1 MKGEIKMN
9 REILERPFDKEQ
21 IKQRKGNFGDI
32 IDYVETHAVIQRLND
47 AFDGQ
52 WSFEVLTQE
61 NDGSQVIVLGK
72 LSAEGVSKSQF
83 GCSGITTNSKTGE
96 AISLGDDYKAAA
108 SDALKKCA
116 SLFGVGLHLYGAG
129 KDEQQPSEINKGMR
143 EKSKPK
149 GGATITKEQLSTIKK
164 LRSSLGWTPEMVQEQ
179 AKSMFGTEDISS
191 LNPTMASALIAF
203 LNNLTN
209 NDDEEV
215 EY

>member
-1 MKGEIKMN
+1 MN
-9 REILERPFDKEQ
+9 REILERPFNKEQ

-61 NDGSQVIVLGK
+61 RDSSQVIVLGR

-83 GCSGITTNSKTGE
+83 GCSSITTNSKTGE
-96 AISLGDDYKAAA
+96 VISLGDDYKAAA

-129 KDEQQPSEINKGMR
+129 KDEQQTDINKGLR

-149 GGATITKEQLSTIKK
+149 GDATITKEQLSTIKK
-164 LRSSLGWTPEMVQEQ
+164 LRSSIGWTPEMVQEQ
-179 AKSMFGTEDISS
+179 AKSMFGTDDISS

-203 LNNLTN
+203 LHNQIK
-209 NDDEEV
+209 DDNEEV